1 MSSSSL
7 NDLIEVF
14 AKLPTLGNRSAR
26 RIVLHILKNKEYLI
40 PLLIKNLT
48 DVREKLSFCQICGN
62 VDLYNPCKICNDI
75 ERKAE
80 KVCVVEEIGDLLAIE
95 KSSAYDGHYHVLGG
109 VLSAIDGVGPDELNL
124 SSLFKRLNKNNVSE
138 IILATN
144 ATVEGQI
151 TAQYIADNCPKKDI
165 IITRL
170 AQGIPIG
177 GELETLDY
185 NTLST
190 AFSSRTEL
198 K

>member
-14 AKLPTLGNRSAR
+14 AKLPSLGNRSAR

-40 PLLIKNLT
+40 PLLIENLIN
-48 DVREKLSFCQICGN
+48 VREKLSFCNICGN
-62 VDLYNPCKICNDI
+62 IDLHNPCKICKDI
-75 ERKAE
+75 ERKAD
-80 KVCVVEEIGDLLAIE
+80 KICIVEEIGDLLAIE

-109 VLSAIDGVGPDELNL
+109 VLSAIDGIGPDELNL
-124 SSLFKRLNKNNVSE
+124 SSLFQRLDKNNVSE

-177 GELETLDY
+177 GEVETLDY

-190 AFSSRTEL
+190 AFNSRTEL

>member
-14 AKLPTLGNRSAR
+14 AKLPSLGNRSAR

-40 PLLIKNLT
+40 PLLIENLIN
-48 DVREKLSFCQICGN
+48 VREKLSFCNICGN
-62 VDLYNPCKICNDI
+62 IDLHNPCKICKDI
-75 ERKAE
+75 ERKAD
-80 KVCVVEEIGDLLAIE
+80 KICIVEEIGDLLAIE

-109 VLSAIDGVGPDELNL
+109 VLSAIDGIGPDELNL
-124 SSLFKRLNKNNVSE
+124 SSLFQRLDKNNVSE

-190 AFSSRTEL
+190 AFNSRTEL